1 MPQVAITD
9 TIEQD
14 ALVIT
19 LTGDLDILTAPACAD
34 RLAEA
39 MADRRPGCALVA
51 LDMRH
56 VDFCGSVG
64 LRVLT
69 AFAQDCA
76 DQGLNVCV
84 ITVPLGP
91 VHRLLQLTRLDTV
104 LPVFHH
110 LADAVAHYR

>member
-39 MADRRPGCALVA
+39 MADRRPACALVA
-51 LDMRH
+51 LDMLP
-56 VDFCGSVG
+56 VDFCGSIG

-76 DQGLNVCV
+76 DQGLRVCV
-84 ITVPLGP
+84 IATPHGA
-91 VHRLLQLTRLDTV
+91 VHRLLELTRLDTV
-104 LPVFHH
+104 LPVFASLSAAIAHH
-110 LADAVAHYR
+110 A